1 MTPVADLY
9 RSAAYES
16 EVRRWCADRL
26 DAWQAP
32 HTTRIVSTALGD
44 THLTCV
50 GEGADVCVYLPGTN
64 FNAAT
69 SIGVLA
75 ALSEHCRVVCAD
87 LPGQPGL
94 SAARRPTDETQGY
107 AAWVSEVIEETRRV
121 NGRVVLMGHSRGA
134 AAALSAEP
142 DTVHALILLSPAGL
156 ARVRLTPSMLVRSVT
171 WLLRPTRRRSARL
184 VELMAG
190 GAPGND
196 LDLVVEWM
204 TIVARSTRTTG
215 APGPLA
221 ADVLDRWR
229 GRQVRVLT
237 GERDIFFPP
246 RRLAGPAREH
256 LGEGV
261 EIVPDVGHLL
271 VDQRPDAAAAAL
283 AAVLGRHGSR

>member
-1 MTPVADLY
+1 VADLY
-9 RSAAYES
+9 RSAAHES
-16 EVRRWCADRL
+16 EVRRWCSDRL
-26 DAWQAP
+26 HAWQVP
-32 HTTRIVSTALGD
+32 HTTRSVSTGLGD
-44 THLTCV
+44 THLTFV

-69 SIGVLA
+69 STGVLA
-75 ALSEHCRVVCAD
+75 RLSEHCRVVCAD

-94 SAARRPTDETQGY
+94 SASRRPGDETQGY
-107 AAWVSEVIEETRRV
+107 AAWVGEVLEESRRGS
-121 NGRVVLMGHSRGA
+121 GRVVLMGHSRGA
-134 AAALSAEP
+134 AAALLAEP
-142 DTVHALILLSPAGL
+142 DTVDALILLSPAGL
-156 ARVRLTPSMLVRSVT
+156 ARVRMTPSLLLRSVT

-190 GAPGND
+190 GAPGDD
-196 LDLVVEWM
+196 LDRVVEWM

-229 GRQVRVLT
+229 GRQVRMLA

-256 LGEGV
+256 LGERV

-271 VDQRPDAAAAAL
+271 VDQRPDVAAVAL
-283 AAVLGRHGSR
+283 ADALGRHGPG

>member
-1 MTPVADLY
+1 MAELY
-9 RSAAYES
+9 RSAASES

-26 DAWQAP
+26 HAWQAP

-75 ALSEHCRVVCAD
+75 VLSEHCRVVCPD

-94 SAARRPTDETQGY
+94 SAARRPPDETLGY
-107 AAWVSEVIEETRRV
+107 AAWVSEVIEESRGS
-121 NGRVVLMGHSRGA
+121 GRVVVMGHSRGA
-134 AAALSAEP
+134 AAALLAEP

-190 GAPGND
+190 GDSGND
-196 LDLVVEWM
+196 LDLVVDWM
-204 TIVARSTRTTG
+204 TLVARSTRTTG
-215 APGPLA
+215 APGPLD
-221 ADVLDRWR
+221 ADVVDRWR

-256 LGEGV
+256 LGQGV
-261 EIVPDVGHLL
+261 ESVPDVGHLL